1 MADALKSGNLGVMD
15 YMNIQNITA
24 DTDMRDS
31 ISKISENPKDHNN
44 NHNNN

>member
-1 MADALKSGNLGVMD
+1 MD

-31 ISKISENPKDHNN
+31 ISKISEPKDGKNN
-44 NHNNN
+44 KKN